1 MKMLRHG
8 SRNACLMIS
17 IVEILLMSSIK
28 NKSTTLTLNDKT
40 KKQLA
45 ELGKKGETFDTII
58 QRVIGNSVRLCG
70 KNNNDSQEEPNE
82 EES

>member
-1 MKMLRHG
+1 M
-8 SRNACLMIS
+8 
-17 IVEILLMSSIK
+17 
-28 NKSTTLTLNDKT
+28 TLNDKT

-70 KNNNDSQEEPNE
+70 KNNNGSTEKQNA
-82 EES
+82 EESKE